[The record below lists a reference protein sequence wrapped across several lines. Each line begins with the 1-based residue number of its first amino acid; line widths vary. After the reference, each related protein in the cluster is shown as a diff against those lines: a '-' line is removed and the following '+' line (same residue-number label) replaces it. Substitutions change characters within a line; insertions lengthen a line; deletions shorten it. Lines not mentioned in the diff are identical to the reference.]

1 MTCRLAVFMN
11 KRVLRAVMVLAI
23 GGAIAES
30 SFAQVQIPDV
40 IRQQVM
46 GIQDRFNTVLD
57 EECPA
62 GACFSVGCQ
71 SSRFE
76 TLDQSQTSSLP
87 GLETDGPAG
96 KVQYKLMTVLCEFT
110 HEDTVGTTEIAALR
124 QRLGQKVKSVGLTV
138 QIQARALPPKYAE
151 KVEEAEQIMPAMTP
165 QEKVVMTFL
174 PFLPW
179 ILVGLVLII
188 GALVLIWAFR
198 RLGKPVKRD
207 PGQRTRNSD
216 SSAGTA
222 LEVVEPEPT
231 ANMLIARLG
240 QVRSE
245 LEADA
250 ALVEQTLKKHLI
262 DENTEE
268 LCLFLKYF
276 GPDLLK
282 GLKEKAEYHKI
293 LAALSEAYDSKQVV
307 DSAGGTWK
315 FLDRL
320 ERSMIAAKVRLDSQ
334 PLEDEFK
341 FLMSAEIDEFIGIL
355 RDLNEPEAIAAVA
368 YAPRRL
374 RERFFA
380 SANPTFTAKF
390 VEQVTKIDKMPDHF
404 VRDVARKLRKI
415 YAEKGQDLRT
425 IRVDKIPLLE
435 QALNSLEGKDRIRLL
450 VDIGKDN
457 PNFLQ
462 SVAPNVFLDDA
473 LPLLADDILT
483 EALLTISPQ
492 EAGAYLAGFG
502 WGGGVLKRIS
512 PRLQDTIKP
521 YMSNNGAGNPVTVSS
536 ARKKIAEFVKEQDHM
551 GKIDLRSLNVQLIVG
566 QGK

>member
-1 MTCRLAVFMN
+1 MKSRLPSWM
-11 KRVLRAVMVLAI
+11 KKMVLKTALFLAFTSI
-23 GGAIAES
+23 YAERGT
-30 SFAQVQIPDV
+30 AQVQIPDI

-46 GIQDRFNTVLD
+46 AIQDRFNTVLD

-76 TLDQSQTSSLP
+76 TLDQTQSSSLP
-87 GLETDGPAG
+87 GLETEGPAG
-96 KVQYKLMTVLCEFT
+96 KVQYKLMSVLCEFT
-110 HEDTVGTTEIAALR
+110 HEDSIGTTEIAALR

-138 QIQARALPPKYAE
+138 QIQARALPPKYEE
-151 KVEEAEQIMPAMTP
+151 KIPEVENTIIPLTP
-165 QEKVVMTFL
+165 QEKVMMAFL

-179 ILVGLVLII
+179 ILIGLVLIV

-207 PGQRTRNSD
+207 PGQRTRTGD
-216 SSAGTA
+216 TGTA
-222 LEVVEPEPT
+222 IEVAEPEPT
-231 ANMLIARLG
+231 ANMLMSRLA
-240 QVRSE
+240 QVRGE

-276 GPDLLK
+276 GPELLK

-293 LAALSEAYDSKQVV
+293 LAALSEAYDSKEVV
-307 DSAGGTWK
+307 DSASITWK

-355 RDLNEPEAIAAVA
+355 RDLSEPEAIAAVA

-404 VRDVARKLRKI
+404 VREVARKLRKI
-415 YAEKGQDLRT
+415 YAEKGSDLRT

-473 LPLLADDILT
+473 LPMLADDILT

-492 EAGAYLAGFG
+492 EAGAYLGGFN
-502 WGGGVLKRIS
+502 WGTGVLKRIS

-521 YMSNNGAGNPVTVSS
+521 YMSNSGGSNQVTVSS

-551 GKIDLRSLNVQLIVG
+551 GKIDLRSLNVQLISG
-566 QGK
+566 QVK

>member
-1 MTCRLAVFMN
+1 MKSRFPSWM
-11 KRVLRAVMVLAI
+11 KKMVLKTALGLAFTSI
-23 GGAIAES
+23 YAEHGT
-30 SFAQVQIPDV
+30 AQVQIPDI

-46 GIQDRFNTVLD
+46 AIQDRFNTVLD

-76 TLDQSQTSSLP
+76 TLDQTQSSSLP
-87 GLETDGPAG
+87 GLETEGPAG
-96 KVQYKLMTVLCEFT
+96 KVQYKLMSVLCEFT
-110 HEDTVGTTEIAALR
+110 HEDSIGTTEIAALR

-138 QIQARALPPKYAE
+138 QIQARALPPKYEE
-151 KVEEAEQIMPAMTP
+151 KIPEVENTLIPLTP
-165 QEKVVMTFL
+165 QEKVMMAFL

-179 ILVGLVLII
+179 ILIGLVLIV
-188 GALVLIWAFR
+188 GALILIWAFR

-207 PGQRTRNSD
+207 PGQRTRTGD
-216 SSAGTA
+216 TGTA
-222 LEVVEPEPT
+222 IEVAEPEPT
-231 ANMLIARLG
+231 ANMLMSRLA
-240 QVRSE
+240 QVRGE

-276 GPDLLK
+276 GPELLK

-293 LAALSEAYDSKQVV
+293 LAALSEAYDSKEVV
-307 DSAGGTWK
+307 DSASITWK

-355 RDLNEPEAIAAVA
+355 RDLSEPEAIAAVA

-404 VRDVARKLRKI
+404 VREVARKLRKI
-415 YAEKGQDLRT
+415 YAEKGSDLRT

-473 LPLLADDILT
+473 LPMLADDILT

-492 EAGAYLAGFG
+492 EAGAYLGGFN
-502 WGGGVLKRIS
+502 WGSGVLKRIS

-521 YMSNNGAGNPVTVSS
+521 YMSNSGGSNQATVSS

-551 GKIDLRSLNVQLIVG
+551 GKIDLRSLNVQLISG
-566 QGK
+566 QVK

>member
-1 MTCRLAVFMN
+1 MTFLLSSCLQKSLHVVLLASSLLGVS
-11 KRVLRAVMVLAI
+11 KI
-23 GGAIAES
+23 GKS
-30 SFAQVQIPDV
+30 QVQIPDV

-62 GACFSVGCQ
+62 GTCFSVGCQ

-76 TLDQSQTSSLP
+76 TLDESQTSSLP
-87 GLETDGPAG
+87 GLETDGPVG
-96 KVQYKLMTVLCEFT
+96 KVQYKLMSVLCEFT
-110 HEDTVGTTEIAALR
+110 HEDTLGVTEIAALR

-138 QIQARALPPKYAE
+138 QIQARALPPKFSERKAE
-151 KVEEAEQIMPAMTP
+151 EPELMMAALTP

-179 ILVGLVLII
+179 ILVGLVIII
-188 GALVLIWAFR
+188 GALILIWAFR

-207 PGQRTRNSD
+207 PGQRTRTSD
-216 SSAGTA
+216 SGSTA
-222 LEVVEPEPT
+222 LEVAEPEPT
-231 ANMLIARLG
+231 ANMLMARLG

-245 LEADA
+245 LESDA

-293 LAALSEAYDSKQVV
+293 LAALSEAYDSKEVV
-307 DSAGGTWK
+307 DSAAITWK

-355 RDLNEPEAIAAVA
+355 RDLSEPEAIAAVA

-390 VEQVTKIDKMPDHF
+390 VEQVTKIDKMPDPF

-473 LPLLADDILT
+473 LPLLTDDVLT
-483 EALLTISPQ
+483 EALLNISPQ
-492 EAGAYLAGFG
+492 EAGAYLGGFE

-521 YMSNNGAGNPVTVSS
+521 YMSTNNAANPITVGS
-536 ARKKIAEFVKEQDHM
+536 ARKKIAEFVKEQDHL